1 MERLV
6 PRIMEIAGKIK
17 ETEGKR
23 RQLARFLREIS
34 VELDLIKEVKPHFMN
49 DIRVVGVDG
58 GIVKKSLHGFDCVL
72 ARAAAACFHYK
83 NDSTEKVEY
92 FPSRIPVPKA
102 DIIEALSDI
111 EWSYFT
117 SIMRLR
123 LESDTAIEVMERI
136 KPDLLLMDGSIVP
149 HYMDRPSKTSAL
161 FGNYSEMVGS
171 YMKLYSG
178 SLDSGVMLAGVIEDS
193 RGVSFCNL
201 VKEEIL
207 SRIEHKKVPDL
218 QSTLE
223 KTRDTNLLFWVLN
236 KGERSK
242 VFRYTESVK
251 DHPVLK
257 DFEEFGRRVYSFYLK
272 TAQRDRPVRVD
283 FLSSDKDTDA
293 QADRISSMLL
303 AVSGHH
309 SGYGLPAPLIEADN
323 IAKLSESEIENFYS
337 NIISFT
343 GELPGVMRLRREQ
356 RPF

>member
-6 PRIMEIAGKIK
+6 PRIMEIAGRIK

-34 VELDLIKEVKPHFMN
+34 VELELIRRVKPRFMDN
-49 DIRVVGVDG
+49 LKIVGVDG

-72 ARAAAACFHYK
+72 ARAAAACFHYTK
-83 NDSTEKVEY
+83 DKAEKVEY
-92 FPSRIPVPKA
+92 FPSRIPVPEA
-102 DIIEALSDI
+102 DIIEALSDM

-123 LESDTAIEVMERI
+123 LECEAAREVMEKIR
-136 KPDLLLMDGSIVP
+136 PDLLLMDGSIVP
-149 HYMDRPSKTSAL
+149 HYMDRPSKSSAL
-161 FGNYSEMVGS
+161 FGNYSDMVRS
-171 YMKLYSG
+171 YLRLYSL
-178 SLDSGVMLAGVIEDS
+178 SLDSRVMLAGVIEDS

-201 VKEEIL
+201 VREEIL
-207 SRIEHKKVPDL
+207 SRIEHKLVPDL

-223 KTRDTNLLFWVLN
+223 RTRDTNLLFWVLK

-242 VFRYTESVK
+242 VFPYTESVK
-251 DHPVLK
+251 EHPVLK
-257 DFEEFGRRVYSFYLK
+257 DFEEFGKRVYSFYLK

-283 FLSSDKDTDA
+283 FLSGSKDTDS
-293 QADRISSMLL
+293 QADTISSMLL